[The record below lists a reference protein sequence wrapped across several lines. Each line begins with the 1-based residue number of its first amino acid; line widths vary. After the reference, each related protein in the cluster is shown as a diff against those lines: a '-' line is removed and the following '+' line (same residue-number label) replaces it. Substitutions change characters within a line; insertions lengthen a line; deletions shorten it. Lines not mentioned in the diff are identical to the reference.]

1 MKKMTKAHVLKSF
14 GLFSPTGH
22 MVLAFKTSQD
32 ADKAQEKLL
41 AAGFSQEDITQWSA
55 AEVLDHVEK
64 TRASAAW
71 ALDIGQESAQLNK
84 YFALAKQRSGFLVV
98 YAPSESESQRVL
110 TVVRDPALQLAE
122 KYNRLTLEEKA
133 VAAGAV

>member
-1 MKKMTKAHVLKSF
+1 MKKMTKTHVLKSF

-22 MVLAFKTSQD
+22 IVLAFKTGQD
-32 ADKAQEKLL
+32 ADKAREKLL
-41 AAGFSQEDITQWSA
+41 AAGFAEEDITQWSA
-55 AEVLDHVEK
+55 AEVLEHVKK

-71 ALDIGQESAQLNK
+71 ALDIGQERAQLDK
-84 YFALAKQRSGFLVV
+84 YFALAKQGSGFLVV

-110 TVVRDPALQLAE
+110 TLVRDLGLQLAE

-133 VAAGAV
+133 IALGAS